1 MENKTLKLIRNGL
14 VLVIALIA
22 LFFFVRVVSNS
33 GDTVN
38 DALNGAM
45 NGMLYFTYIV
55 LAAATLMAVFIWF
68 AEMFSHPKKLVEFLI
83 SAGLFLLVVLVAKF
97 ALASN
102 SPIKYSESLQIDG
115 STSNW
120 IDTGLYTFYI
130 LATIAILAMILSP
143 LLSGLGAGG
152 SIKPEE
158 IPLED
163 NEDSIEE

>member
-1 MENKTLKLIRNGL
+1 MENKTLKLIRSGL

-22 LFFFVRVVSNS
+22 LFFFIKVFLNS
-33 GDTVN
+33 DDTMN
-38 DALNGAM
+38 DALNSAM

-55 LAAATLMAVFIWF
+55 LAAAALMAVFIWF

-102 SPIKYSESLQIDG
+102 SPVKYNENLQINAN
-115 STSNW
+115 TSNW

-130 LATIAILAMILSP
+130 LAVIAIIAMILSP
-143 LLSGLGAGG
+143 ILSGMGG
-152 SIKPEE
+152 NRKPEE
-158 IPLED
+158 IPLDDE
-163 NEDSIEE
+163 NISIEE